1 MFLHW
6 TPIFSTA
13 NPLEAGMVV
22 SMLQENG
29 IDAVEMNK
37 RDSSYLSFGMIE
49 VYCPAEKAVLALH
62 LIQSNRTENS

>member
-1 MFLHW
+1 MLPHW
-6 TPIFSTA
+6 TPIYSTS
-13 NPLEAGMVV
+13 NPHEASIIV

-37 RDSSYLSFGMIE
+37 RDNSYLTFGMIE

-62 LIQSNRTENS
+62 LIQSNRTENL